1 MDLGEPPVLPSIT
14 LPEPLQ
20 LPIPVL
26 EVPRADLPSYKP
38 LVVPPSDLRA
48 PPGVRSKQSSERAKP
63 KPPQIPI
70 APPPQI
76 TVPEVQTLDVPGT
89 DIEVPVPS
97 GEILVTAATTA
108 FVSVAA
114 TLSAT
119 ALFKHL
125 VTLFKPLFKQAW
137 NKITKKT
144 ESSNSLSLSGLP
156 DSSQHHTQDG

>member
-1 MDLGEPPVLPSIT
+1 MDLGEPPLLPSLT
-14 LPEPLQ
+14 LPEPVQ
-20 LPIPVL
+20 LPPPIL
-26 EVPRADLPSYKP
+26 EVPRADIPSYKP
-38 LVVPPSDLRA
+38 LVLPPSDLRP
-48 PPGVRSKQSSERAKP
+48 PPGVKPKASSKQTTQ

-125 VTLFKPLFKQAW
+125 VSLFKPIFKQAW
-137 NKITKKT
+137 NKIIKKT